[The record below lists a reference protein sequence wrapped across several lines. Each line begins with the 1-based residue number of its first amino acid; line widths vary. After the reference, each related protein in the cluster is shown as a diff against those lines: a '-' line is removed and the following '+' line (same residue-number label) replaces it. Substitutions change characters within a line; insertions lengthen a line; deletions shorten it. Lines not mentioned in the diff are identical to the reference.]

1 VVIKE
6 KLTPLIGLS
15 AAEQMKLLTVNESNL
30 HRVAAVG
37 VSEDLNDVYDRR
49 LGTLCGEVHLHV
61 DSSVVP
67 VVMPARRIPILI
79 LPKLREELDRLTQL
93 VVIAT
98 VDQPTPWVS
107 QIVVTEKKSGD
118 LRICL
123 DPKKLN
129 KALLY

>member
-1 VVIKE
+1 MVIKE

-107 QIVVTEKKSGD
+107 QIVVTEKKSGN